1 MSINSDWKTLILLA
15 PSSVCAI
22 KHVKSVRQNVGFV
35 VPGSFIPPT
44 KGGERVSY
52 DLCHALT
59 RVAHVTCFSADAKGV
74 IPDIRQIKAFGPSQW
89 KYLNV
94 KLVKTFFESFR
105 RHKIDFCIVNQ
116 PFFFFIPYL
125 SGLFSGCKIITYA
138 HNLEFRRADR
148 MRLYF
153 RPFIFLIELI
163 VFHLSHKVFFISSSE
178 LTDAQ
183 RLFRLRQ
190 DKCVFV
196 PHIAHAPPR
205 AKLAKKDR
213 PNAFSLVFFGD
224 FSYPPNIN
232 ALNNLLKFVTPI
244 LSQMLTFRCS
254 LVVFGKNVPSHLKN
268 HNLGSNLSISF
279 LGFVQEPSDIVR
291 SADALINLVDEGAGV
306 QTKIIETL
314 AVGTSV
320 ISSRSGAR
328 GIDNETIKDKVYLVN
343 DRDWKGF
350 ATCVCELRQSGKA
363 DLETPALFFNTYSA
377 DGILDRITHA
387 LSA

>member
-1 MSINSDWKTLILLA
+1 
-15 PSSVCAI
+15 
-22 KHVKSVRQNVGFV
+22 VKSFRKNIGFL
-35 VPGSFIPPT
+35 VPGSFISPT
-44 KGGERVSY
+44 NGGERVSC
-52 DLCHALT
+52 DLCTALT
-59 RVAHVTCFSADAKGV
+59 RFAQVTCFSADAKGS
-74 IPDIRQIKAFGPSQW
+74 IPNTRLIQAFGSSKW
-89 KYLNV
+89 KYLNLG
-94 KLVKTFFESFR
+94 LVKRFSNWFQE
-105 RHKIDFCIVNQ
+105 HKIEICIVNQ
-116 PFFFFIPYL
+116 PFFFFIPYIAA
-125 SGLFSGCKIITYA
+125 LFSNCRIIVYA
-138 HNLEFRRADR
+138 HNLEFRRTGR
-148 MRLYF
+148 YRIF
-153 RPFIFLIELI
+153 SRPLIFTLELI
-163 VFHLSHKVFFISSSE
+163 VFHLSHKVFFISSTE

-190 DKCVFV
+190 DKCVLV

-205 AKLAKKDR
+205 TKLAKRDR

-254 LVVFGKNVPSHLKN
+254 LVVFGKNVPNHLKN
-268 HNLGSNLSISF
+268 QDLGSNLSIKF

-291 SADALINLVDEGAGV
+291 SADALINLVDQGAGV

-328 GIDNETIKDKVYLVN
+328 GIDDENLKDKLYLVN
-343 DRDWKGF
+343 DRDWEGF
-350 ATCVCELRQSGKA
+350 ARCVCELRQSGKA
-363 DLETPALFFNTYSA
+363 DLETPEQFFNTYSE

-387 LSA
+387 LST